1 MNLANQACFDP
12 HQSAQSRRNADGL
25 VTTAQ
30 ATLDSVRHMSN
41 TQTIGVIG
49 AGTIPNGIAQV
60 CLLAGLSVVMLD
72 VDEGWPAI

>member
-1 MNLANQACFDP
+1 M
-12 HQSAQSRRNADGL
+12 
-25 VTTAQ
+25 TTAQ

-49 AGTIPNGIAQV
+49 AITIGNGIAQG